1 MENELDRPAAA
12 KDKVFLPYRYKE
24 TWDGWRTQLALSCAG
39 PAPARMGR
47 VSLESTGFM
56 GRAHAQALPIL
67 YLVGDDQ

>member
-39 PAPARMGR
+39 SAPARMGPSQPGDYWFHGKSPCP
-47 VSLESTGFM
+47 SLTHLVLG
-56 GRAHAQALPIL
+56 GR
-67 YLVGDDQ
+67 